1 MKEMFFQLIEE
12 GIVVFLINS
21 ALGGLLFLAFRSYV
35 QDRLEWWISSF
46 LSEYFE
52 NQLKV
57 AIENPERVS
66 KILSPIVKA
75 LIAEALKDFE
85 RQSGKPQTLN
95 LFGLKI
101 PAELAQLL
109 ISRFLSR
116 EGEKNINPF
125 S

>member
-1 MKEMFFQLIEE
+1 MSFFQFVEE
-12 GIVVFLINS
+12 GIVIFIINS
-21 ALGGLLFLAFRSYV
+21 ALGGLFFLAFRSYV
-35 QDRLEWWISSF
+35 QNRLESWISSF

-52 NQLKV
+52 DQLRV

-66 KILSPIVKA
+66 KLLSPIIKA
-75 LIAEALKDFE
+75 LIQEALKDFE
-85 RQSGKPQTLN
+85 HQSGKPQTIN
-95 LFGLKI
+95 LFGFKI
-101 PAELAQLL
+101 PAELAQLF